1 MFIIG
6 DILLFLT
13 TSLVFS
19 ITCLCILLHV
29 HARDSY
35 TRGFLAFLI
44 PLCLQMF
51 LTMLYAYIP
60 RVYTPEL
67 LTGDIY
73 RYFCLSATLV
83 SIFLT
88 TLMLFTMSRY
98 LIALLPATEKEKSLG
113 KTILGFLILAFLII
127 SLLII
132 IGKSEGDWIYAM
144 DLTFS
149 YHLFSGSVFMVIH
162 GFTALFYRKRAQG
175 WEQER
180 LLTGICST
188 FIPLLVLF
196 PLDMIFFWNHAFK
209 FTYLSFAAF
218 AVYLYYFI
226 SRRYFLTYEV
236 VTESSVIQKTGYLQ
250 EHDVSAREQEIIE
263 LLVKGL
269 SNREIAEKLFISP
282 NTVKTHIKNI
292 YAKLGVSNRVL
303 LFSLLQKKS
312 NSRD

>member
-1 MFIIG
+1 VFIIG

-13 TSLVFS
+13 TALVFS
-19 ITCLCILLHV
+19 ITCLCVLLHFR
-29 HARDSY
+29 AKDSY
-35 TRGFLAFLI
+35 TNGFLAILI
-44 PLCLQMF
+44 PLTLQMF

-60 RVYTPEL
+60 RVYPPEM
-67 LTGDIY
+67 LTGPIY
-73 RYFCLSATLV
+73 LYFCLAATLV

-98 LIALLPATEKEKSLG
+98 LIALLPAKEKDKSLG
-113 KTILGFLILAFLII
+113 KTILGFLILAFLIL

-132 IGKSEGDWIYAM
+132 IGKSDGDWVYAM

-149 YHLFSGSVFMVIH
+149 YHLFSGSVFMVFH
-162 GFTALFYRKRAQG
+162 GFTSMFYRKKAQG

-180 LLTGICST
+180 LLTGICAT

-196 PLDMIFFWNHAFK
+196 PLDLVFFWDHAFK
-209 FTYLSFAAF
+209 FTYLSFSAF
-218 AVYLYYFI
+218 AMYLYYFI
-226 SRRYFLTYEV
+226 SRRYFLTYEAI
-236 VTESSVIQKTGYLQ
+236 TETSVSLQ
-250 EHDVSAREQEIIE
+250 TEFLEEHEVSVREQEIIA
-263 LLVKGL
+263 LLIKGL

-292 YAKLGVSNRVL
+292 YAKLGVTNRVL

-312 NSRD
+312 NP

>member
-13 TSLVFS
+13 TALVFS
-19 ITCLCILLHV
+19 ITCLCVLLHV
-29 HARDSY
+29 RAKDKY
-35 TRGFLAFLI
+35 TSGFLTILI
-44 PLCLQMF
+44 PLCFQMF
-51 LTMLYAYIP
+51 LTMLYAYVP
-60 RVYTPEL
+60 RVYPPEL
-67 LTGDIY
+67 LSGDIY
-73 RYFCLSATLV
+73 LYFCLAATLI

-88 TLMLFTMSRY
+88 TLMLLTMSRY
-98 LIALLPATEKEKSLG
+98 LIALLPASEKEKSLG
-113 KTILGFLILAFLII
+113 KRILGILILAFLIL

-132 IGKSEGDWIYAM
+132 IGMSEGDWTYAM

-162 GFTALFYRKRAQG
+162 GFISLIYRKRAQG

-180 LLTGICST
+180 LLTGISAT
-188 FIPLLVLF
+188 FIPLLILF
-196 PLDMIFFWNHAFK
+196 PLDMIFFWDHAFK
-209 FTYLSFAAF
+209 FTYLSFSAF

-226 SRRYFLTYEV
+226 SRRYFLTYESA
-236 VTESSVIQKTGYLQ
+236 TEATVSLQ
-250 EHDVSAREQEIIE
+250 AEFLEEHEVSAREKEIIA
-263 LLVKGL
+263 LLLKGL

-303 LFSLLQKKS
+303 LFSLLQEKS
-312 NSRD
+312 TP

>member
-13 TSLVFS
+13 TALVFS
-19 ITCLCILLHV
+19 ITCLCVLLHV
-29 HARDSY
+29 RAKDAY
-35 TRGFLAFLI
+35 TRGFLTILI

-60 RVYTPEL
+60 RVYPPEL
-67 LTGDIY
+67 LTGDVY
-73 RYFCLSATLV
+73 LYYCLTATLV

-88 TLMLFTMSRY
+88 TLMLFSMSRY
-98 LIALLPATEKEKSLG
+98 LISLLPATEKEKSLG

-127 SLLII
+127 SLVII
-132 IGKSEGDWIYAM
+132 IGKSDGDWVYAM
-144 DLTFS
+144 NLTFS
-149 YHLFSGSVFMVIH
+149 YHLFSGSVFMIIH
-162 GFTALFYRKRAQG
+162 GFTSLFYRKKAHG

-180 LLTGICST
+180 LLTGICAT

-196 PLDMIFFWNHAFK
+196 PLDLIFFWNHAFK
-209 FTYLSFAAF
+209 FTYLSFSAF

-226 SRRYFLTYEV
+226 SRRYFLTYEAV
-236 VTESSVIQKTGYLQ
+236 NEASVTLQ
-250 EHDVSAREQEIIE
+250 TEFLEEHDVSAREQEIIA
-263 LLVKGL
+263 LLIQGQ

-292 YAKLGVSNRVL
+292 YAKLGVTNRVL

-312 NSRD
+312 NP

>member
-19 ITCLCILLHV
+19 ITCLCVLLHV
-29 HARDSY
+29 RARDSY
-35 TRGFLAFLI
+35 TRGFLTVLV
-44 PLCLQMF
+44 PLCFQMF

-60 RVYTPEL
+60 RVYPPEL

-98 LIALLPATEKEKSLG
+98 LIALLPAPEKEKGRG
-113 KTILGFLILAFLII
+113 KTILGFLILAFLIL

-144 DLTFS
+144 NLTFS
-149 YHLFSGSVFMVIH
+149 YHLFSGSVFLVIH
-162 GFTALFYRKRAQG
+162 GFTALFYRKKAHG

-188 FIPLLVLF
+188 LIPLLVLF

-226 SRRYFLTYEV
+226 SRRYFLTYES
-236 VTESSVIQKTGYLQ
+236 VTEASVTLQ
-250 EHDVSAREQEIIE
+250 TEFLEAHEVSNREQEIIG

-269 SNREIAEKLFISP
+269 SNQEIAEKLFISP

-292 YAKLGVSNRVL
+292 YAKLGVKNRVL

-312 NSRD
+312 IL

>member
-13 TSLVFS
+13 TALVFS
-19 ITCLCILLHV
+19 MTCLCILLHV
-29 HARDSY
+29 HSRDSY

-60 RVYTPEL
+60 RVYPPEL
-67 LTGDIY
+67 LTGTIY
-73 RYFCLSATLV
+73 RYFCLATTLV

-98 LIALLPATEKEKSLG
+98 LISLLPATEKEKSLG
-113 KTILGFLILAFLII
+113 RNILGFLILGFLIL

-149 YHLFSGSVFMVIH
+149 FHLFSGSVFMIIH
-162 GFTALFYRKRAQG
+162 GFISLYYRKKALG

-180 LLTGICST
+180 LLTGIAST

-209 FTYLSFAAF
+209 FTYLSFATF

-226 SRRYFLTYEV
+226 SRRYFLTYESV
-236 VTESSVIQKTGYLQ
+236 HENTVSLQTEFLR
-250 EHDVSAREQEIIE
+250 EHEVSNREQEIIA
-263 LLVKGL
+263 LLIKGL
-269 SNREIAEKLFISP
+269 NNHEIAEKLFISP

-312 NSRD
+312 KP

>member
-1 MFIIG
+1 VFIIG

-13 TSLVFS
+13 TALVFS
-19 ITCLCILLHV
+19 ITCLCVLLHV
-29 HARDSY
+29 RARDSY
-35 TRGFLAFLI
+35 TRGFLTVLI
-44 PLCLQMF
+44 PLSLQMS

-60 RVYTPEL
+60 RVYPPEL

-88 TLMLFTMSRY
+88 TVMLFTMSHY
-98 LIALLPATEKEKSLG
+98 LITLLPATEKEKTLG
-113 KTILGFLILAFLII
+113 KNILRFFILSFLIL

-144 DLTFS
+144 NLTFS
-149 YHLFSGSVFMVIH
+149 YHLFSGSVFMIIH
-162 GFTALFYRKRAQG
+162 GFISLFYRKKAQG

-180 LLTGICST
+180 LLTGICAT

-196 PLDMIFFWNHAFK
+196 PLDLIFFWNHAFK

-226 SRRYFLTYEV
+226 SRRYFLTYEAV
-236 VTESSVIQKTGYLQ
+236 SEASVTLQ
-250 EHDVSAREQEIIE
+250 TEFLEEHDVSTREREIIAW
-263 LLVKGL
+263 LVKGL
-269 SNREIAEKLFISP
+269 SNREIAGQLFISP
-282 NTVKTHIKNI
+282 NAVKTHIKNI
-292 YAKLGVSNRVL
+292 YAKLGVTNRVR

-312 NSRD
+312 NS

>member
-13 TSLVFS
+13 TALVFS
-19 ITCLCILLHV
+19 ITCLCVLLHV

-35 TRGFLAFLI
+35 TRGFLTVLI

-51 LTMLYAYIP
+51 LTMLFAYIP
-60 RVYTPEL
+60 RVYPPEL

-88 TLMLFTMSRY
+88 TVMLFTMSRY
-98 LIALLPATEKEKSLG
+98 LITLLPATEKEKSKG
-113 KTILGFLILAFLII
+113 KTILGFLILVFLII
-127 SLLII
+127 SLIII

-144 DLTFS
+144 NLTFS
-149 YHLFSGSVFMVIH
+149 YHLFSGSVFMIIH
-162 GFTALFYRKRAQG
+162 GFISLYYRKKAQG

-180 LLTGICST
+180 LLTGICAT
-188 FIPLLVLF
+188 FLPLLVLF
-196 PLDMIFFWNHAFK
+196 PLDLIFFWNHAFK
-209 FTYLSFAAF
+209 FTYLSFAVF

-226 SRRYFLTYEV
+226 SRRYFLTYEAV
-236 VTESSVIQKTGYLQ
+236 NEASVTLQ
-250 EHDVSAREQEIIE
+250 TEFLEEHDVSTREREIIA

-269 SNREIAEKLFISP
+269 SNREIAEMLFISP

-292 YAKLGVSNRVL
+292 YAKLGVTNRVL
-303 LFSLLQKKS
+303 LFSLLQNKS
-312 NSRD
+312 NS

>member
-13 TSLVFS
+13 TALVFS
-19 ITCLCILLHV
+19 ITCLCVLLHFR
-29 HARDSY
+29 AKDSY
-35 TRGFLAFLI
+35 TKGFLAILV

-51 LTMLYAYIP
+51 LTMLFAYVP
-60 RVYTPEL
+60 RVYPPEL

-73 RYFCLSATLV
+73 RYFCLTATLV

-88 TLMLFTMSRY
+88 TLMLLTMSRY
-98 LIALLPATEKEKSLG
+98 LIALLPAGEKDKSLG
-113 KTILGFLILAFLII
+113 KTILGFLILAFLIL

-132 IGKSEGDWIYAM
+132 IGKSDGDWIYAM
-144 DLTFS
+144 NLTFS

-162 GFTALFYRKRAQG
+162 GFISLIYRKQAQG

-180 LLTGICST
+180 LLTGISAT
-188 FIPLLVLF
+188 FIPLLILF
-196 PLDMIFFWNHAFK
+196 PLDMIFFWDHAFK
-209 FTYLSFAAF
+209 FTYLSFSAF

-226 SRRYFLTYEV
+226 SRRYFLTYESA
-236 VTESSVIQKTGYLQ
+236 TEATVSLQ
-250 EHDVSAREQEIIE
+250 AEFLEEHEVSAREKEIIA
-263 LLVKGL
+263 LLLKGL

-303 LFSLLQKKS
+303 LFSLLQEKS
-312 NSRD
+312 TP

>member
-13 TSLVFS
+13 TALVFS
-19 ITCLCILLHV
+19 ITCLCVLLHV
-29 HARDSY
+29 RAKDSY
-35 TRGFLAFLI
+35 TKGFLAILV
-44 PLCLQMF
+44 PLCFQMF

-60 RVYTPEL
+60 RVYPPEL
-67 LTGDIY
+67 LTGAVY
-73 RYFCLSATLV
+73 RYFCLAATMI

-98 LIALLPATEKEKSLG
+98 LIALLPAEEKEKSLG
-113 KTILGFLILAFLII
+113 KTILGFLIFAFLIL
-127 SLLII
+127 SLFII
-132 IGKSEGDWIYAM
+132 IGKSDGDWVYAM

-149 YHLFSGSVFMVIH
+149 YHFFSGSVFMVFH
-162 GFTALFYRKRAQG
+162 GFTSLFYRKKAKG

-180 LLTGICST
+180 LLSGICAT
-188 FIPLLVLF
+188 FLPLLVLF
-196 PLDMIFFWNHAFK
+196 PLDLIFFWNHAFK
-209 FTYLSFAAF
+209 FTYFSFSAF

-226 SRRYFLTYEV
+226 SRRYFLTYEA
-236 VTESSVIQKTGYLQ
+236 VTESSVSLQ
-250 EHDVSAREQEIIE
+250 TEFLEEHDVSAREQEIIA
-263 LLVKGL
+263 LLLKGL

-312 NSRD
+312 TP

>member
-13 TSLVFS
+13 TALVFS
-19 ITCLCILLHV
+19 ITCLCVLLQV
-29 HARDSY
+29 RAKDSY

-51 LTMLYAYIP
+51 LTMLYAYLP
-60 RVYTPEL
+60 RVYPPEL

-88 TLMLFTMSRY
+88 TLMIFTMSRY
-98 LIALLPATEKEKSLG
+98 LIALLPATEKEKTLG
-113 KTILGFLILAFLII
+113 KNILGFLILLFLIL

-162 GFTALFYRKRAQG
+162 GFVALFYRKKAQG

-188 FIPLLVLF
+188 FLPLLILF

-209 FTYLSFAAF
+209 FTYLSFTAF

-226 SRRYFLTYEV
+226 SRRYFLTYEAV
-236 VTESSVIQKTGYLQ
+236 MESSVSLQ
-250 EHDVSAREQEIIE
+250 TEFLKEHEVSNREQEIIA

-292 YAKLGVSNRVL
+292 YAKLGVSNRML

-312 NSRD
+312 NP

>member
-13 TSLVFS
+13 TALVFS
-19 ITCLCILLHV
+19 IMCLCVLLHV
-29 HARDSY
+29 RAKDRY
-35 TRGFLAFLI
+35 TLGFLTVLV
-44 PLCLQMF
+44 PLSFQMF

-60 RVYTPEL
+60 RVYPPEL
-67 LTGDIY
+67 LTGNIY
-73 RYFCLSATLV
+73 LYYCLTATLV

-98 LIALLPATEKEKSLG
+98 LIALLPATEKDKSLG
-113 KTILGFLILAFLII
+113 KNILGFLILAFLIL
-127 SLLII
+127 SLIII
-132 IGKSEGDWIYAM
+132 IGKSNGDWVYAM
-144 DLTFS
+144 NLTFS
-149 YHLFSGSVFMVIH
+149 YHLFSGSVFMIIH
-162 GFTALFYRKRAQG
+162 GFISLFYRKKAQG

-180 LLTGICST
+180 LLTGICAT

-196 PLDMIFFWNHAFK
+196 PLDLIFFWNHAFK

-226 SRRYFLTYEV
+226 SRRYFLTYEA
-236 VTESSVIQKTGYLQ
+236 VTESSVSLQ
-250 EHDVSAREQEIIE
+250 IEFLEEHEISAREKEIIG

-312 NSRD
+312 NP

>member
-13 TSLVFS
+13 TALVFS
-19 ITCLCILLHV
+19 ITCLCVLLHFR
-29 HARDSY
+29 AKDSY
-35 TRGFLAFLI
+35 TSGFLAILV
-44 PLCLQMF
+44 PLTLQMF

-60 RVYTPEL
+60 RVYPPEL
-67 LTGDIY
+67 LTGPIY
-73 RYFCLSATLV
+73 LYFCLAATLV

-98 LIALLPATEKEKSLG
+98 LIALLPAKEKDKRLG
-113 KTILGFLILAFLII
+113 KTILGFLILAFLIL

-132 IGKSEGDWIYAM
+132 IGKSDGDWVYAM

-149 YHLFSGSVFMVIH
+149 YHLFSGSVFMVFH
-162 GFTALFYRKRAQG
+162 GFTSMFYRKKAQG

-196 PLDMIFFWNHAFK
+196 PLDLIFFWDHAFK
-209 FTYLSFAAF
+209 FTYLSFSAF

-226 SRRYFLTYEV
+226 SRRYFLTYEAV
-236 VTESSVIQKTGYLQ
+236 SEASVSLQTEFL
-250 EHDVSAREQEIIE
+250 EAHEVSNREQEIIG

-269 SNREIAEKLFISP
+269 SNQEIAEKLFISP

-292 YAKLGVSNRVL
+292 YAKLGVKNRVL
-303 LFSLLQKKS
+303 LFSLLQQES
-312 NSRD
+312 TL

>member
-13 TSLVFS
+13 TALVFS
-19 ITCLCILLHV
+19 ITCLCVLLHV
-29 HARDSY
+29 RARDSY
-35 TRGFLAFLI
+35 TRGFLAILV

-60 RVYTPEL
+60 RVYPPEL
-67 LTGDIY
+67 LTGNVY
-73 RYFCLSATLV
+73 MYFCLTATLV

-113 KTILGFLILAFLII
+113 KTILGFLILAFLIL
-127 SLLII
+127 SLIII
-132 IGKSEGDWIYAM
+132 IGKSDGDWVLAM
-144 DLTFS
+144 NTTFS
-149 YHLFSGSVFMVIH
+149 YHLFSGSVFMIFH
-162 GFTALFYRKRAQG
+162 GFTSLFYRKKAQG

-180 LLTGICST
+180 LLTGICAT
-188 FIPLLVLF
+188 FIPLVVLF

-226 SRRYFLTYEV
+226 SRRYFLTYEAV
-236 VTESSVIQKTGYLQ
+236 NEASVSLQ
-250 EHDVSAREQEIIE
+250 TDFLTEHDVSAREKEIIG

-269 SNREIAEKLFISP
+269 SNREIAEMLFISP

-312 NSRD
+312 NP